1 MLFSVIIPCYNQ
13 AHFLNDAL
21 SSLVA
26 QNYTN
31 WEAII
36 VNDGSIDNT
45 FEVSDAWCKKDS
57 RIKYISTSN
66 NGLSAARN
74 TGIDF
79 SDGEYISLLDADDK
93 YAVTHL
99 ESMSKIL
106 NEGFDIVFSGYS
118 YFSDELLNCHT
129 VNLNKELEFKLI
141 LQGNIVPPV
150 SVAFKK
156 SVLHE
161 TGGFDVS
168 LNSAEDWDL
177 WIRCYKVNARL
188 GISVSTTAFYRISN
202 NSMSRQ
208 FLVMYNSLKH
218 VFLQAHQVDER
229 LSIELIG
236 NRENKLISFDP
247 IKRHLLMCLGVAV
260 VQNKISIALD
270 IFRQETAEFDLTYT
284 PEDFR
289 LMCSYL
295 SFRYNISKSDVKWV
309 FLEVYPR
316 FNDFFNQLDVS
327 GLDTE
332 KALSEVFSIHQK
344 KLVRFKWGFISPIV
358 NRLS

>member
-150 SVAFKK
+150 SVAFK
-156 SVLHE
+156 
-161 TGGFDVS
+161 
-168 LNSAEDWDL
+168 N
-177 WIRCYKVNARL
+177 
-188 GISVSTTAFYRISN
+188 
-202 NSMSRQ
+202 Q
-208 FLVMYNSLKH
+208 FCMKLV
-218 VFLQAHQVDER
+218 
-229 LSIELIG
+229 
-236 NRENKLISFDP
+236 
-247 IKRHLLMCLGVAV
+247 
-260 VQNKISIALD
+260 
-270 IFRQETAEFDLTYT
+270 DLTY
-284 PEDFR
+284 
-289 LMCSYL
+289 L
-295 SFRYNISKSDVKWV
+295 
-309 FLEVYPR
+309 
-316 FNDFFNQLDVS
+316 
-327 GLDTE
+327 
-332 KALSEVFSIHQK
+332 
-344 KLVRFKWGFISPIV
+344 
-358 NRLS
+358 